1 MKKSAFTL
9 RDIDEELKLSAD
21 SYLRTVIIN
30 KKRHYIRRITKLARN
45 GIMFLELEKFESNL
59 TYVDNCFSKIGT
71 TYFYARGECIPIKNP
86 ELADALRSLSELYLQ
101 IILQTIILD
110 VRLEDLAKD
119 FGFSRSMMYVH
130 RKNAIDELRRK
141 LKNYEE

>member
-30 KKRHYIRRITKLARN
+30 KKRHYIRRITKLSRN
-45 GIMFLELEKFESNL
+45 GIMFLELEKFEINL

-71 TYFYARGECIPIKNP
+71 TYFYARGKWVPIKTP
-86 ELADALRSLSELYLQ
+86 ELAEALSKLSELYLH
-101 IILQTIILD
+101 IILQRLILN
-110 VRLEDLAKD
+110 VRIEDI
-119 FGFSRSMMYVH
+119 S
-130 RKNAIDELRRK
+130 KNMVFHEV
-141 LKNYEE
+141 